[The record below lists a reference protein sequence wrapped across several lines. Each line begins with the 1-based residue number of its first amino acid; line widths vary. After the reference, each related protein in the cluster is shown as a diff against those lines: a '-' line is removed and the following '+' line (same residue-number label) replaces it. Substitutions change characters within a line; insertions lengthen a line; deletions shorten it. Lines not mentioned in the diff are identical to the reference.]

1 MSHGRKPRG
10 PIGRV
15 GGLRRIEGAD
25 AVLRVRALERVS
37 APERIEGNDTSR
49 RSFSDALERA
59 SRGLHSAEPLPA
71 PRTPSR
77 PPAPPSPARAE
88 EDESMHP
95 PEPPPEGFLGMLWWK
110 VKGPR

>member
-49 RSFSDALERA
+49 RSFSEALERA

-71 PRTPSR
+71 PPPRR
-77 PPAPPSPARAE
+77 APAPPARTHEE
-88 EDESMHP
+88 EDEAMHP

-110 VKGPR
+110 VKGHR

>member
-1 MSHGRKPRG
+1 MSHGRKNRG
-10 PIGRV
+10 PVGRV

-49 RSFSDALERA
+49 RSFSEALERA
-59 SRGLHSAEPLPA
+59 SRGLHSAEPLPS
-71 PRTPSR
+71 PPPRRTP
-77 PPAPPSPARAE
+77 APSPRAHSDD
-88 EDESMHP
+88 DESMHP